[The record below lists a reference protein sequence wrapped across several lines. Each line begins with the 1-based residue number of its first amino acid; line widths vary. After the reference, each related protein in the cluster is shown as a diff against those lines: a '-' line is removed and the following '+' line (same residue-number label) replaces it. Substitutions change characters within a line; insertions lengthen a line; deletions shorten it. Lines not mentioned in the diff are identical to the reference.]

1 MDFVN
6 IVKVPDE
13 HDKYELYIDG
23 KRACR
28 GNLAAVVATINVNLP
43 SFQKDLE
50 KRKNPKCDPEKQ
62 FYTDLIIEENE
73 QK

>member
-1 MDFVN
+1 MDFIN
-6 IVKVPDE
+6 IIKLPNE
-13 HDKYELYIDG
+13 EDKYELFIDN

-43 SFQKDLE
+43 SFTKKYNISNTID
-50 KRKNPKCDPEKQ
+50 REKQ